1 MAGGGRLRGHPRLPP
16 GHRPLP
22 AGAANQ
28 GARLLSAPQR
38 RGDRQ
43 GEGLYAYGPGD
54 VLRQLDDRYRW
65 RARRQIKRVPAPEV
79 RHLCSFGPLE
89 LAYFHELLQHL
100 RAMRSCIE
108 GVEGTLHEGGVN
120 RREFVTRSAAA
131 LSTLA
136 AIKTAFAETVKQ
148 LAPPAQIH

>member
-1 MAGGGRLRGHPRLPP
+1 MAGGSRLRGHPRLPL

-28 GARLLSAPQR
+28 GAALLPAPQR

-54 VLRQLDDRYRW
+54 VLRQLDHRYR
-65 RARRQIKRVPAPEV
+65 RRTGRRIERIPAPEV
-79 RHLCSFGPLE
+79 RHLRSFGPLE

-108 GVEGTLHEGGVN
+108 GVEGPLHRDGLN
-120 RREFVTRSAAA
+120 RREFVTRSVAA